1 MRIANQAPIS
11 SHRRTRLLLRRRVD
25 ERGLS
30 FTVLAEQLGHDLA
43 VVSKAINHGR
53 YPRVLA
59 KVKEAL
65 GV

>member
-1 MRIANQAPIS
+1 MANRPQAKNKT
-11 SHRRTRLLLRRRVD
+11 HRQTRLLLRRRVD
-25 ERGLS
+25 ERGIRY
-30 FTVLAEQLGHDLA
+30 TDLAQEVGHDLA